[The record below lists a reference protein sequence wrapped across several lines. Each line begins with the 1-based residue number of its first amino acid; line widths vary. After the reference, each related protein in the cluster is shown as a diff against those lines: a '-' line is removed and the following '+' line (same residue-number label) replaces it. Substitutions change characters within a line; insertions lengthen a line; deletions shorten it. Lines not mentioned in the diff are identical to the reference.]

1 MMAYLESNPDTKV
14 TISGFNDATGDLAK
28 NQNLAK
34 KRAQSVYDV
43 LITTISAERID
54 MRKPVSTDGGGEL
67 MEARR
72 VEVSVE

>member
-1 MMAYLESNPDTKV
+1 MMAYLENNPDTKV
-14 TISGFNDATGDLAK
+14 IISGFHDATEDLAK
-28 NQNLAK
+28 NQSLSK

-43 LITTISAERID
+43 LITTISAERIKL
-54 MRKPVSTDGGGEL
+54 RKPVSTDGGEEL